1 MKNIFRKKVNR
12 VISTLLCGVLAFS
25 ITGCGGSES
34 SNLSESNS
42 SQNNSDEIATD
53 VLETEDVI
61 DEVEKISY
69 PETGVEFF
77 ISDKWVDTEEYK
89 IMTTN
94 LTNPQN
100 EIYSFLEYVFVPVNN
115 LEEINDPKS
124 EKFFYDLAVPI
135 SLVLVVRDEHIESTS
150 FLNSIALYDNVI
162 ELEKQGSYNFYFLS
176 DYNDDVSFL
185 SEEEKLLY
193 DELIADTQVM
203 LDSIDTFK
211 PDATTALAK
220 IIDGQQY
227 ISFDTVDIYNTSI
240 SSRVLF
246 GYDLTMINF
255 WGSYAYPEV
264 NEVSELQNLYKRLEY
279 AYPDQVNLIQ
289 VIIDAPD
296 EEVEAMIKTIYDEH
310 KADYKSIIPDAILT
324 DWIVDH
330 LVGLPTT
337 IFVDN
342 EGKIMDKVI
351 EGSKSSSDYFN
362 TIAQLLANIEAEK
375 EANGELDEDLEVE

>member
-1 MKNIFRKKVNR
+1 MKNMFRKKVNR

-34 SNLSESNS
+34 SQNSNLSESNS
-42 SQNNSDEIATD
+42 DETAIE
-53 VLETEDVI
+53 VLETEDI
-61 DEVEKISY
+61 TDEIEKISY
-69 PETGVEFF
+69 SETGVEFF
-77 ISDKWVDTEEYK
+77 ISDNWNDTEDYK

-115 LEEINDPKS
+115 LEEINNPKS

-150 FLNSIALYDNVI
+150 FLNSVALYDNVI

-176 DYNDDVSFL
+176 DYNDDISFL

-193 DELIADTQVM
+193 DELVAGNQVM

-246 GYDLTMINF
+246 GYDVTMINF
-255 WGSYAYPEV
+255 WGSYAYPDI
-264 NEVSELQNLYKRLEY
+264 NEVSELQNLYQRLSY
-279 AYPDQVNLIQ
+279 TYPDQVNLIQ

-296 EEVEAMIKTIYDEH
+296 EEVESMIKTIYDEH
-310 KADYKSIIPDAILT
+310 KADYKSIVPDAVLT

-351 EGSKSSSDYFN
+351 EGSKSSSDYFSV
-362 TIAQLLANIEAEK
+362 IAQIMANIEAEK